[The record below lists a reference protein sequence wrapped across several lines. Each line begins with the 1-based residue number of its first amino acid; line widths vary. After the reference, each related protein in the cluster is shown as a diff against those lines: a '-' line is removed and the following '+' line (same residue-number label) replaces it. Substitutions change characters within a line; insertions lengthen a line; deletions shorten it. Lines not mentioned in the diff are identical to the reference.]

1 MKKTIALS
9 LSILTIIISGWMIFD
24 QIKMLDLIPNYTD
37 TYASLDKQK
46 IDERTDITEGEKKI
60 LRNQIDQ
67 DRANK
72 TKVSGEAFGR
82 QLTLSVIIIIQLILF
97 FVILMMPK
105 LKNSRESVEIGK

>member
-9 LSILTIIISGWMIFD
+9 LSIFTIIISGWMIFD
-24 QIKMLDLIPNYTD
+24 QIKFLDLVPNYTD

-46 IDERTDITEGEKKI
+46 IEERTDITAGEKKI
-60 LRNQIDQ
+60 LKSKIDQ

-82 QLTLSVIIIIQLILF
+82 QVILSVIIIIQLILF
-97 FVILMMPK
+97 FVIIMMPK
-105 LKNSRESVEIGK
+105 KMISKENPNI